1 MDFAAYLL
9 ERGLVTD
16 KELVAAEEFYRD
28 QFQVPISRLSMSTG
42 KMSAQDV
49 ADTLERQKE
58 TGEEF
63 GEAAVRLGTLTA
75 KDLIE
80 LVKLQRA
87 DATLLGEVLVKLK
100 FLDRRIRDDAL
111 ANYLQT
117 QTPR

>member
-16 KELVAAEEFYRD
+16 KELGAAEEFYRD

-49 ADTLERQKE
+49 AATLERQKE

-63 GEAAVRLGTLTA
+63 GETAVRLDTLTGI
-75 KDLIE
+75 L
-80 LVKLQRA
+80 
-87 DATLLGEVLVKLK
+87 
-100 FLDRRIRDDAL
+100 
-111 ANYLQT
+111 
-117 QTPR
+117 